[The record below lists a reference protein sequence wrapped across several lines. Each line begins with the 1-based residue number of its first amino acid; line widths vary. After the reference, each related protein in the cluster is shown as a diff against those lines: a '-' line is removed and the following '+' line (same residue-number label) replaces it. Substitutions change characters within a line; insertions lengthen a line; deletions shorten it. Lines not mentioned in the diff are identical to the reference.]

1 MSSPAAHNGPSY
13 SEKLAAFVTKTQFSD
28 LTAAEAG
35 RIKECILDQIGCQ
48 LVASTL
54 PWNRIVSDYAC
65 EFGAQG
71 ACTLAGLDK
80 RLSILDASFVNA
92 TFGHGCE
99 LDDFGHAGAATVPVA
114 FALAEQYGASGR
126 DVIAA
131 IAIGYEVHLR
141 IYEAIMPQLIERG
154 FHNQCVIGTFSGAA
168 VAGKMIGLTTAQMA
182 HAFGIAASH
191 SSGTNEYDQ
200 GGGDVKRMHAG
211 LGARGGLQAAL
222 LAKRGLTAPRRIFES
237 ERGGIFHTFV
247 DGART
252 EKIDEG
258 LGMAFAF
265 PSLIIMKMWPTL
277 GGLHSSIDA
286 IGQLMRSQPFEPED
300 VESIRVGVQA
310 YTIKHGGGIVVPT
323 DVVSAQF
330 SLAYSVAL
338 GIVKRANE
346 LQHYID
352 PAYWR
357 DPAIAEVAGK
367 VEVYADPE
375 AVGKASHGSRI
386 AIRLKSGRTL
396 EIYQPH
402 RKGSLANPATSEE
415 LLSKYRLLAGHV
427 LDQPKIDRIADIV
440 AELEAVEDVKPLIT
454 LLGRDA

>member
-1 MSSPAAHNGPSY
+1 MSSAAVEDGPSY
-13 SEKLAAFVTKTQFSD
+13 SEKLAVFVARTGFEHLS
-28 LTAAEAG
+28 ASEIA

-48 LVASTL
+48 LIASTL
-54 PWNRIVSDYAC
+54 PWNRIVHDYAC
-65 EFGAQG
+65 EFGAPG
-71 ACTLAGLDK
+71 PCTLVGSDK
-80 RLSILDASFVNA
+80 RLSILDATFVNA

-114 FALAEQYGASGR
+114 FALAEQSGASGR

-131 IAIGYEVHLR
+131 IALGYEVHLR

-154 FHNQCVIGTFSGAA
+154 FHNQCVIGTFSAAA
-168 VAGKMIGLTTAQMA
+168 VAGKMLGLNETQMA
-182 HAFGIAASH
+182 HAYGIAASH

-237 ERGGIFHTFV
+237 TRGGIFHTFV

-252 EKIDEG
+252 EKIDAG
-258 LGMAFAF
+258 LGETFVF

-286 IGQLMRSQPFEPED
+286 MGQLLTRQPFKAAD
-300 VESIRVGVQA
+300 VQSIKIGVQA
-310 YTIKHGGGIVVPT
+310 YTIKHGAGIVMPT

-338 GIVKRANE
+338 RIVKGAND
-346 LQHYID
+346 LPYYIE
-352 PAYWR
+352 PQYWN
-357 DPAIAEVAGK
+357 DTAIAEVAHK
-367 VEVYADPE
+367 VEAYVDPA

-386 AIRLKSGRTL
+386 AVELKDGRKL
-396 EIYQPH
+396 EIYQPT
-402 RKGSLANPATSEE
+402 RKGSLANPATLDE
-415 LLSKYRLLAGHV
+415 LDKKYRFLAGHV
-427 LDQPKIDRIADIV
+427 LDDARIDEVAGTVARLDDMADIRPLV
-440 AELEAVEDVKPLIT
+440 A
-454 LLGRDA
+454 LLRRAT